1 MEVPAPVI
9 DVGLKAAVTP
19 LGMPLAVSVTG
30 ELKPLVMVSVTVE
43 VAVVVVVLLAVSEA
57 FVALSEKAGAWTA
70 ATAKIRSSWSSYEP
84 VVHTAA
90 DPPERKLARTACK
103 PPAGRV

>member
-1 MEVPAPVI
+1 MEAPAPVI

-19 LGMPLAVSVTG
+19 VGIPLAVRVTG
-30 ELKPLVMVSVTVE
+30 ELKPFVMASVTVE
-43 VAVVVVVLLAVSEA
+43 VPMLPSVTEA
-57 FVALSEKAGAWTA
+57 AVALNEKLDVPAV
-70 ATAKIRSSWSSYEP
+70 ATAKIRSSWASYEP

-103 PPAGRV
+103 LPAGRV